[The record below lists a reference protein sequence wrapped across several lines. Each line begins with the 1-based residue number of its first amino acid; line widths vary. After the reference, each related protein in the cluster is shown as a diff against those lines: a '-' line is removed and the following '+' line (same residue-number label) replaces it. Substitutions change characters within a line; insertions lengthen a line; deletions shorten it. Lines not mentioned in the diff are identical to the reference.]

1 MSPGGE
7 EEQGEEGGSRYE
19 CVVQAVAS
27 RCRSRCREAA
37 EARTEKSKQIP
48 EM

>member
-7 EEQGEEGGSRYE
+7 EEQGEEGGSRSG
-19 CVVQAVAS
+19 CLVQAVAS
-27 RCRSRCREAA
+27 RRRSRCREAA